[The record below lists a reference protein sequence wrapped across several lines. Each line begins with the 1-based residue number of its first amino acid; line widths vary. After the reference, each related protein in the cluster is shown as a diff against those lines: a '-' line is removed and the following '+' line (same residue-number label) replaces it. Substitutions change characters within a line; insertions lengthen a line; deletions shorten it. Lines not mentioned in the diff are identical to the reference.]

1 MGDASRLMASA
12 MKNCQLL
19 TTELKVIK
27 VGTLNVQGCQKED
40 KKQYIYEDALKCDL
54 QILGLTEIHVVQE
67 CILTITA
74 RHQAKQRMYKIH
86 HGGIQDTN
94 QYTGTG
100 FL

>member
-1 MGDASRLMASA
+1 MASA

-27 VGTLNVQGCQKED
+27 VGTLNERKEKED

>member
-1 MGDASRLMASA
+1 MASA

-27 VGTLNVQGCQKED
+27 VGTLIVQGCQNED

>member
-1 MGDASRLMASA
+1 MASA

-74 RHQAKQRMYKIH
+74 RHKAKQRMYKIH